1 MTEPRPQAKRQ
12 RKPSASLVFWA
23 SVLLFAALFALLTY
37 RFEAESQAVEP
48 TAQAVQVR
56 KVIKRRVVTTIVGG
70 SGGSTVST
78 GPVSS
83 STSSAPAAES
93 EPVVTSAS

>member
-1 MTEPRPQAKRQ
+1 MTEPAKRH
-12 RKPSASLVFWA
+12 RKPPASLVFWG

-37 RFEAESQAVEP
+37 RFEAESQTSQPV
-48 TAQAVQVR
+48 AQAVQVR

-70 SGGSTVST
+70 TGANSVST

-83 STSSAPAAES
+83 STSSLPAAET